1 MLFVDNV
8 CYPIV
13 DSKGMKYV
21 PIISKHIKA
30 CQNDDMSSFQFVT
43 DLLNLYI
50 SNSGMLFKTLTLKD
64 KLVKNN
70 NENMQMSISFPK
82 SIFSIISENET
93 QLPQHCVI
101 ELNIRL
107 LKKMFINEMT
117 NTTKLNTQKRD
128 ENTKNLDDNT
138 NTKDKN
144 VKKSS
149 FKTLFNRKD
158 KNNRT
163 SQSSTNNANSP
174 KSENVSSIS
183 KKRFGI
189 KKKRQSK
196 LKNLE

>member
-1 MLFVDNV
+1 
-8 CYPIV
+8 
-13 DSKGMKYV
+13 
-21 PIISKHIKA
+21 
-30 CQNDDMSSFQFVT
+30 
-43 DLLNLYI
+43 
-50 SNSGMLFKTLTLKD
+50 MLFKTLTLKD